1 MRLGRRPCPTHPRPI
16 HPRLQP
22 PLTKQSTPV
31 TVAAALG
38 LMLWLIGPSAL
49 AGFAVLA
56 VYVPLQNFLG
66 GAQAA
71 ARRATAKVSDTR
83 TGIMGEVLTGMR
95 LLKVYGFEAAFA
107 ERVGSVR
114 QEEIVLLRRSAV
126 LRSVNGE
133 YATRQTRA
141 PTTRPN

>member
-1 MRLGRRPCPTHPRPI
+1 
-16 HPRLQP
+16 
-22 PLTKQSTPV
+22 
-31 TVAAALG
+31 VAAALG

-56 VYVPLQNFLG
+56 VYVPLQKFLG

-71 ARRATAKVSDTR
+71 ARCATAKVSDTR

-114 QEEIVLLRRSAV
+114 QEELVLLRRSAV

-133 YATRQTRA
+133 HASCPNA
-141 PTTRPN
+141 RPNNAP